1 MYFFFFYI
9 FNASRRSL
17 ASTPTPIRFVLDAVS
32 RQVKWP
38 EREAD
43 YSLSYRAEVKNEWNY
58 TSISSYAFTARK
70 WKTSPLTLAYMVKKL
85 PAFSGTRRPYLGV
98 LYWVSWIQ
106 STPSYPISLEAVLV
120 LLHLHQCLPSDI
132 TSHCPFLISPM
143 CIATPIQLFLIVSP

>member
-1 MYFFFFYI
+1 MSSKRRENPKTHNLSVYQWLDFREIVLRLPAGTIYVFFFFYI

-98 LYWVSWIQ
+98 LY
-106 STPSYPISLEAVLV
+106 
-120 LLHLHQCLPSDI
+120 
-132 TSHCPFLISPM
+132 
-143 CIATPIQLFLIVSP
+143 